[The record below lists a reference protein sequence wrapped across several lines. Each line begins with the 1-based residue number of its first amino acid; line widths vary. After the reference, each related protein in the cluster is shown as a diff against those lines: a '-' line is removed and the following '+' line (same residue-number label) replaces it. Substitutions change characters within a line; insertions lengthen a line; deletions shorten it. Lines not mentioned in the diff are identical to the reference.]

1 MSLMPVIPHG
11 QHVTGTQQISVAWI
25 NEQSFWQLSVPC
37 NLSLFLSNLGNPLVC
52 LMDSLDLISFYLQSV
67 VIPKFLPRC
76 SLKGSSLAGDSA
88 WRLILKLCLHS
99 TLSMTEKMPTVH
111 IQGNRMMEKW
121 GKTTVLPSD
130 PPALPE
136 DQVNQLDHRNVVSIL
151 DLTPLLYSSPT
162 HIPSIMY
169 TSCLALSVS
178 LETRIPEPLQWPPVT
193 PASWQSRSWM
203 GSLPYWLWSWPQ
215 VLLWFRPMEHWQTR
229 GRQRLDEHSHFG
241 GWSPWNAPFGDP
253 CVI

>member
-67 VIPKFLPRC
+67 VIPKFLPRY

-99 TLSMTEKMPTVH
+99 TLVWLRRCQLFTSKEIGWWRSEGKLQSSQVTPRLYQRTKLINSITGMWSAFLTWPLSSTPARPTSH
-111 IQGNRMMEKW
+111 Q
-121 GKTTVLPSD
+121 SC
-130 PPALPE
+130 
-136 DQVNQLDHRNVVSIL
+136 
-151 DLTPLLYSSPT
+151 TPLAS
-162 HIPSIMY
+162 
-169 TSCLALSVS
+169 LS
-178 LETRIPEPLQWPPVT
+178 QWV
-193 PASWQSRSWM
+193 
-203 GSLPYWLWSWPQ
+203 
-215 VLLWFRPMEHWQTR
+215 
-229 GRQRLDEHSHFG
+229 
-241 GWSPWNAPFGDP
+241 
-253 CVI
+253 

>member
-1 MSLMPVIPHG
+1 MSLMTVIPHG

-111 IQGNRMMEKW
+111 IQGNRMME
-121 GKTTVLPSD
+121 VRENYS
-130 PPALPE
+130 PPK
-136 DQVNQLDHRNVVSIL
+136 
-151 DLTPLLYSSPT
+151 
-162 HIPSIMY
+162 
-169 TSCLALSVS
+169 
-178 LETRIPEPLQWPPVT
+178 WPPPRLYQRTKLINSITGMWSAFLTWPLSST
-193 PASWQSRSWM
+193 PARPTSHQSCTPIA
-203 GSLPYWLWSWPQ
+203 SLSQW
-215 VLLWFRPMEHWQTR
+215 V
-229 GRQRLDEHSHFG
+229 
-241 GWSPWNAPFGDP
+241 
-253 CVI
+253 